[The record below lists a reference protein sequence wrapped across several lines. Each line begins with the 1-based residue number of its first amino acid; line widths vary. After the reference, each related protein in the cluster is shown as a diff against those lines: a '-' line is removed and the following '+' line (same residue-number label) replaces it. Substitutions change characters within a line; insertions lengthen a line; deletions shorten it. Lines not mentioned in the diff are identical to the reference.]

1 MNVLEHNH
9 GRKEEDHDASLAFTA
24 HRAFPVCFSEQISLG
39 PVMVRSTCLSGAGW
53 PGCRVRP
60 WRRANINSHLHRRKN
75 VDPAGGMRVAL
86 CHDDLAEEPRRACFA
101 TSLSKQEFNTL
112 SFAAGPRK
120 LRYNYKLQP
129 PCLLVR
135 YKLHRPGMHG
145 LHDRAS
151 INKRGTCQSKDNRA
165 RQRCNMRWAA

>member
-1 MNVLEHNH
+1 M
-9 GRKEEDHDASLAFTA
+9 DAKKRTTTRHWHSQLTGPSPYASVSKYPLVQLWY
-24 HRAFPVCFSEQISLG
+24 PV
-39 PVMVRSTCLSGAGW
+39 VTCLSGAGW

-101 TSLSKQEFNTL
+101 TSLSKQESNTL